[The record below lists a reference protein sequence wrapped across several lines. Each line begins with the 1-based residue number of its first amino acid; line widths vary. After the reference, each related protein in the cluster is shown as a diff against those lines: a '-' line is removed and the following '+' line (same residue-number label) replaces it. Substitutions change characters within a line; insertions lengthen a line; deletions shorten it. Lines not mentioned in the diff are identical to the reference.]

1 MLYMTSLVPIY
12 LLTGS
17 LYVLAGFIQFTLSTT
32 PKMGFHKAEDN
43 TVRGK

>member
-1 MLYMTSLVPIY
+1 MLYKTPLVPIY
-12 LLTGS
+12 LLNGT
-17 LYVLAGFIQFTLSTT
+17 LYILAAFIQFTLSTI